1 MLKRRVGIA
10 LCLLAVASFLIP
22 SMAVADSWYVC
33 TVSYVGKNA
42 NGELVFRLTEVGGRF
57 TSQLCKIVDPT
68 QANHYMAILV
78 TAQVM
83 GSDVGVCTQNVI
95 PVGGGGTAMATCL
108 YLQQ

>member
-1 MLKRRVGIA
+1 MLKKKVGIA
-10 LCLLAVASFLIP
+10 LCFMAVASLLIP
-22 SMAVADSWYVC
+22 AMALADEWYVC

-42 NGELVFRLTEVGGRF
+42 VGELVFRLTEVGGRF
-57 TSQLCKIVDPT
+57 TSQLCKIADAT

-83 GSDVGVCTQNVI
+83 TSNVGVCTQAVI
-95 PVGGGGTAMATCL
+95 PVGGGGTATVTCI